1 MPQRLLFRKSA
12 LIPHLPSRH
21 TVRIP
26 RLANSLARSFM
37 VALRLSF
44 NGRKMIIRRNM
55 KQQTELSWIAP
66 WSKTHT
72 GPSGNALV
80 HSLASSSPN
89 WITHHIWFL
98 SLYTLAFPGVS
109 KPKHLFKCMN
119 ILSFGISFH
128 IDVWYIYIY
137 PLIYDLCSDRW
148 YIIWRVLWYMIYPEH
163 KMKEWKHASHF
174 TCGKPQQ
181 LQPKKSWMALAK
193 TNGTMS
199 LPPSVQLGR
208 NIRLG
213 YHPIQRNPR
222 GVSEGHDPRRNS
234 KVELSTLKP
243 NDRLLTSACIVY
255 IYIICMYICVCPQVC
270 MYISMCIYIYIIKY
284 HTYTAHALT
293 LILQRIATICAI
305 PAAPACMQTTAMR
318 CGFLWGQEGWF
329 AAKGCVHTTL
339 ASTLRGWDPTAKRRK
354 RRLLLLI
361 PGRPGSYRTLC
372 FRHFLTLRTPCWQ
385 FF

>member
-1 MPQRLLFRKSA
+1 MELPHLLCPQVYYDKLETPHLKEKPQLGSA
-12 LIPHLPSRH
+12 QKCLKDSYSLNLPLIPHLPSRH

-37 VALRLSF
+37 VELRLSF
-44 NGRKMIIRRNM
+44 NGRIMIIRRNM

-89 WITHHIWFL
+89 WITHSHLILIFIHSCIPRGVKAKASL
-98 SLYTLAFPGVS
+98 SMYEYIILWY
-109 KPKHLFKCMN
+109 
-119 ILSFGISFH
+119 ILSYSCM
-128 IDVWYIYIY
+128 IY

-148 YIIWRVLWYMIYPEH
+148 YILWRVLWYMIYPEH
-163 KMKEWKHASHF
+163 KMKEWKHASHL
-174 TCGKPQQ
+174 TCGKLQQ
-181 LQPKKSWMALAK
+181 LQPKNLSWRYIAK

-243 NDRLLTSACIVY
+243 NDRLLTSACIIY
-255 IYIICMYICVCPQVC
+255 IYTY
-270 MYISMCIYIYIIKY
+270 MCIYIIYKYVYKYVYLYIYIY
-284 HTYTAHALT
+284 H
-293 LILQRIATICAI
+293 
-305 PAAPACMQTTAMR
+305 
-318 CGFLWGQEGWF
+318 
-329 AAKGCVHTTL
+329 
-339 ASTLRGWDPTAKRRK
+339 
-354 RRLLLLI
+354 
-361 PGRPGSYRTLC
+361 
-372 FRHFLTLRTPCWQ
+372 
-385 FF
+385 